1 MPFKPD
7 PNATIS
13 SGELA
18 NRDATYMIVRFI
30 HKDGPHRKESSTFG
44 LSTSGDGLH
53 AEEHFFKWCA
63 NSGNAAKLQQAF
75 ESGGRIM
82 ELLLTK
88 SPCPKCTKLLI
99 ELARGLNGVNSK
111 CGMDSMWITLVGMYK
126 GINDPASKASL
137 TQLHAQ
143 EPLIYLFA
151 WSGKNADLFDPTDQ
165 VLINN
170 IANFDDQASQS
181 RQGTD
186 VLKRTALLQQYFKTG
201 LGMTY
206 EESARIPTR

>member
-1 MPFKPD
+1 MPFTPD
-7 PNATIS
+7 PNAMIS

-30 HKDGPHRKESSTFG
+30 HKDGPHKKESSTFG
-44 LSTSGDGLH
+44 LSTSGGGFH
-53 AEEHFFKWCA
+53 AEEHFFNWCA
-63 NSGNAAKLQQAF
+63 NPGNKAALQQAF

-88 SPCPKCTKLLI
+88 SPCPRCTKLLI

-126 GINDPASKASL
+126 GINDAASQASL
-137 TQLHAQ
+137 KQLHEQ

-151 WSGKNADLFDPTDQ
+151 WCGKNADLFDPTDQ
-165 VLINN
+165 VLVNN

-186 VLKRTALLQQYFKTG
+186 VLTRTTQLQQYLRTG
-201 LGMTY
+201 LGMTH
-206 EESARIPTR
+206 EESARLRTR

>member
-30 HKDGPHRKESSTFG
+30 HKDGPHKKESSTFG
-44 LSTSGDGLH
+44 LSTSGDGCH
-53 AEEHFFKWCA
+53 AEEHFFNWCA
-63 NSGNAAKLQQAF
+63 NAANKATLQQAF
-75 ESGGRIM
+75 ESGGRIL

-88 SPCPKCTKLLI
+88 SPCAKCTKLLI
-99 ELARGLNGVNSK
+99 DLAKGLNGVNSK

-126 GINDPASKASL
+126 GINDQASQACL

-143 EPLIYLFA
+143 EPLIYLFT
-151 WSGKNADLFDPTDQ
+151 WCGKNADLFDPTDQ

-170 IANFDDQASQS
+170 IANFDDQASPS

-186 VLKRTALLQQYFKTG
+186 VLKRLEMLNNYLKKG
-201 LGMTY
+201 LGIEH
-206 EESARIPTR
+206 EEAGRIRTR